1 MAITSKPYLFLSPL
15 AFEDVRLYITTDSH
29 KGSLHYNRRRLNN
42 DYSKLTKKPIDVFL
56 GNISTHVRLKVD
68 ILDDNKL
75 RLSKVAKEGKIYYL
89 L

>member
-1 MAITSKPYLFLSPL
+1 
-15 AFEDVRLYITTDSH
+15 
-29 KGSLHYNRRRLNN
+29 LNN